1 MQHIFYISASGFLH
15 LCFFVW
21 LSFWI
26 CLFRSFW
33 CSLMCTYF
41 WEFGSAILHIFVWIL
56 LIPFLS
62 FSPFISEPIFISFR
76 LSVWLS
82 FIFISLSIFSTYK
95 RRFFSWAHLHTK
107 TKETVLFFEESFRD
121 DFLTIFC
128 STCCRDFKQ
137 SRWTNERIQT
147 VKFMLTN
154 RLRTYST
161 YNWGN
166 TLCIR
171 QAYSRYQVKDCP
183 RCKFF

>member
-41 WEFGSAILHIFVWIL
+41 WEFGSEILHIFVWIL

-62 FSPFISEPIFISFR
+62 FAPFISEPIFISFR

-95 RRFFSWAHLHTK
+95 RRFFQLSSSSYEDERDCPILWRELQRR
-107 TKETVLFFEESFRD
+107 FFD
-121 DFLTIFC
+121 YFLLNLLSGF
-128 STCCRDFKQ
+128 
-137 SRWTNERIQT
+137 QT
-147 VKFMLTN
+147 EPMDE
-154 RLRTYST
+154 RTYT
-161 YNWGN
+161 NCKVY
-166 TLCIR
+166 
-171 QAYSRYQVKDCP
+171 AYKSFENILYLQLK
-183 RCKFF
+183 